1 MGALEGRIAIITGG
15 GNGIGAAISRYF
27 AREGARLVINDLGA
41 NPDGTGGDTGPAQ
54 KVADEIVAA
63 GGHAVSDGGDIAD
76 VATGERLVR
85 TAIDTYGGL
94 DIVVNVAGILRDRMM
109 FNLEEKDWDAVI
121 RVHLKGHYSTLRP
134 ATAYWREQRNPEGNY
149 RIINFT
155 SVSGLH
161 GSPGQPNYAAAKMGI
176 AGLTWSLAQGMAR
189 YGVTANAIAPSAAT
203 RLTATIPDSK
213 RVGSAGSEEAAV
225 DPRMSPDNI
234 APLAAYLASER
245 SSWLTSR
252 IVSAAGYKVGL
263 YNLPEEIAS
272 VQNEQ
277 PWEFDEL
284 AGAMEADFRPIADG
298 LPKSLFSGQL
308 AK

>member
-1 MGALEGRIAIITGG
+1 MGMLDGRVIVLTGSG
-15 GNGIGAAISRYF
+15 RGIGAAT
-27 AREGARLVINDLGA
+27 AKLLAAEGASVVVNDLGVA
-41 NPDGTGGDTGPAQ
+41 LDGTEGNVGPAQ
-54 KVADEIVAA
+54 ELVNEITAA
-63 GGHAVSDGGDIAD
+63 GGSAVANTDDIAD
-76 VATGERLVR
+76 YDAAGNLIQQ
-85 TAIDTYGGL
+85 AITEFGKL
-94 DIVVNVAGILRDRMM
+94 DVVVNVAGILRDRMI
-109 FNLEEKDWDAVI
+109 FNLSPEDWQSVLN
-121 RVHLKGHYSTLRP
+121 VHLNGTFNTSKHASV
-134 ATAYWREQRNPEGNY
+134 YWREQRNAEAQN

-176 AGLTWSLAQGMAR
+176 VGLTYSLAQGMAR

-213 RVGSAGSEEAAV
+213 RVGNAGSTEAAV

-252 IVSAAGYKVGL
+252 VVSAGGYKVGL
-263 YNLPEEIAS
+263 YNVPEEITS

-277 PWEFDEL
+277 PWEFDDL
-284 AGAMEADFRPIADG
+284 AGAMEEDFRPLAEG
-298 LPKSLFSGQL
+298 LPASPFSGQL